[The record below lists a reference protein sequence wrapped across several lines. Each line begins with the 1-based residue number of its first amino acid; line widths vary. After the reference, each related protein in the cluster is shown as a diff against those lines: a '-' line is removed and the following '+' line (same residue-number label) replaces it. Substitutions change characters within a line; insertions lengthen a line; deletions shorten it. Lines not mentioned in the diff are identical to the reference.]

1 MEIPIQETEKQ
12 MVMEYA
18 IFIFCLIGCGMTSYH
33 LGRQEGIETTIEH
46 LVDQGMLEVE
56 SEQE

>member
-1 MEIPIQETEKQ
+1 MEIQIQERRNF
-12 MVMEYA
+12 MMEIA

-56 SEQE
+56 SEE

>member
-1 MEIPIQETEKQ
+1 
-12 MVMEYA
+12 MVMEIA
-18 IFIFCLIGCGMTSYH
+18 IFIFCLLGSSIHSYH
-33 LGRQEGIETTIEH
+33 LGKQEGIETTIEH

>member
-1 MEIPIQETEKQ
+1 
-12 MVMEYA
+12 MVMEIA
-18 IFIFCLIGCGMTSYH
+18 IFIFCLVGCGLTSYH

>member
-12 MVMEYA
+12 MVMEIA
-18 IFIFCLIGCGMTSYH
+18 IFIFCLIGCAAQSYH

>member
-1 MEIPIQETEKQ
+1 MEIQIQKTERI
-12 MVMEYA
+12 MIEIA
-18 IFIFCLIGCGMTSYH
+18 IFIFCLIGCGMTSYN

-56 SEQE
+56 SEE

>member
-1 MEIPIQETEKQ
+1 MIMEI
-12 MVMEYA
+12 A
-18 IFIFCLIGCGMTSYH
+18 IFIFCLIGCGMSSYH

-46 LVDQGMLEVE
+46 LVDEGLLEVN